1 MLEAI
6 ILCGGSCWRLK
17 PDIWVPKPKLKINDE
32 TLISHHVKW
41 LKRHGINRIILAT
54 DKSGLL
60 DDPSIVYS
68 IEKKKLG
75 TGGAVKKAAQLA
87 KESRVYVMNVDDL
100 VFYDPNELYE
110 YSDRGAAILLSKPKL
125 PFGRIHTQ
133 DTYILRFEQKP
144 ILDIYVSAGHYVF
157 KKQVI
162 EKHFPDVGDMELQT
176 LQNLADK
183 RLLRGYRYNGLWL
196 TINTMKELI
205 EARSILGR
213 SSGEKHT

>member
-1 MLEAI
+1 
-6 ILCGGSCWRLK
+6 
-17 PDIWVPKPKLKINDE
+17 
-32 TLISHHVKW
+32 
-41 LKRHGINRIILAT
+41 
-54 DKSGLL
+54 
-60 DDPSIVYS
+60 
-68 IEKKKLG
+68 
-75 TGGAVKKAAQLA
+75 
-87 KESRVYVMNVDDL
+87 MNVDDL

-110 YSDRGAAILLSKPKL
+110 YSDKGAAILLSKPKL

-144 ILDIYVSAGHYVF
+144 VLNIYVNAGHYVF

-213 SSGEKHT
+213 SSGEKRT